1 MLLLFVASKLS
12 FAQQERL
19 DSLRRIL
26 QGITTPENRVKFL
39 LDIAKNVYN
48 SMPDSS
54 MSYCEEAEKLSKKH
68 NLEVHYAY
76 SLNCEARYLL
86 LKGDL
91 KNSISKLNE
100 AIGIFE
106 RNNEKKG
113 LAKSYSLKAIALGRL
128 NKYKEELDYL
138 LRAKH
143 IYVTNQNKEDLAG
156 VLTNLSNAY
165 CKVNKYQS
173 ALDALKEL
181 DKLELPENGSKFF
194 TEISYGNIYQSL
206 GQYEEAIAHY
216 EKCVQTAHQF
226 RMIDSEITGLTEIAK
241 CYQELNQIAVAK
253 SYYYQALNLAKFNNL
268 IVEEADAL
276 KGIINVFESEKDFRN
291 AFYSLRQF
299 QNIEDSI
306 FNLEKIKSI
315 NEVENRLTLA
325 EKEKIIALQN
335 FALEREKVE
344 LTASKN
350 RAILLIIGLIAAIG
364 AFLSTFYYSRKTK
377 KLASTIQKQKV
388 EVENQKEIIESKNK
402 DLTDSINYARYIQ
415 GSMLP
420 STKTMN
426 DSFSEHFVIYKPKDI
441 VAGDFYWT
449 ENVYGKP
456 TIAVCDCTGHGVPGA
471 MVSIVAGNA
480 LNRAIREFKL
490 YNPALIFDKVN
501 QIMQETFTKSEDYTI
516 ADGMD
521 AVICVLDYDN
531 RKLHI
536 SAANNPVWIV
546 SPPSKDPTVKN
557 ESWLLSQIAADKQ
570 PIGKYKEESG
580 HFQLKSVNMEK
591 GEMVYLFTDG
601 IADQFGGPKGKKF
614 KYKQL
619 QEVLTSI
626 AKHPCATQ
634 KEMLAKIIDDWRG
647 NLDQVDDILIIGIR
661 V

>member
-1 MLLLFVASKLS
+1 
-12 FAQQERL
+12 
-19 DSLRRIL
+19 
-26 QGITTPENRVKFL
+26 
-39 LDIAKNVYN
+39 
-48 SMPDSS
+48 MPDSS
-54 MSYCEEAEKLSKKH
+54 MNYCEAAEKLSKK
-68 NLEVHYAY
+68 NNIQVQYAY

-91 KNSISKLNE
+91 KNSITKLNE
-100 AIGIFE
+100 AIVIFE

-113 LAKSYSLKAIALGRL
+113 LAKGYSLKANALGRL
-128 NKYKEELDYL
+128 NKNKEELDYL

-143 IYVTNQNKEDLAG
+143 IYVTIHNKEDLAG

-194 TEISYGNIYQSL
+194 TEISYGIIYQSL
-206 GQYEEAIAHY
+206 GQYEQAIIHY
-216 EKCVQTAHQF
+216 EKCAQTAHQYK
-226 RMIDSEITGLTEIAK
+226 MIDSEITGLTKIAE
-241 CYQELNQIAVAK
+241 CYQAINQMAVAK

-268 IVEEADAL
+268 IVEEAEVL
-276 KGIINVFESEKDFRN
+276 KGIVMVFEFEKDFKN
-291 AFYSLRQF
+291 AFNSLKQF

-315 NEVENRLTLA
+315 NEVENRLTLS
-325 EKEKIIALQN
+325 EKEKIIAQQN
-335 FALEREKVE
+335 FALEKEKAE
-344 LTASKN
+344 LSASKN
-350 RAILLIIGLIAAIG
+350 RALLLIIGLIAATG
-364 AFLSTFYYSRKTK
+364 AFLSTFYYGRKTK
-377 KLASTIQKQKV
+377 KLASTIQKQKL

-420 STKTMN
+420 SNKTMN
-426 DSFSEHFVIYKPKDI
+426 DSFAEHFIIYKPKDI

-449 ENVYGKP
+449 ENVLNRP

-490 YNPALIFDKVN
+490 TNPAIIFDKVN
-501 QIMQETFTKSEDYTI
+501 QIMQETFINSDDYTV

-521 AVICVLDYDN
+521 AVICVLDYDH

-536 SAANNPVWIV
+536 AAANNPVWIV
-546 SPPSKDPTVKN
+546 SPPSKDPNFKNN
-557 ESWLLSQIAADKQ
+557 ESWLLAQVAPDKQ
-570 PIGKYKEESG
+570 PIGKFKDESP
-580 HFQLKSVNMEK
+580 HFQLKSINMER

-626 AKHPCATQ
+626 AKYPCLEQ
-634 KEMLAKIIDDWRG
+634 KEMLTKTIEDWKG

-661 V
+661 I

>member
-1 MLLLFVASKLS
+1 MRATLK
-12 FAQQERL
+12 R
-19 DSLRRIL
+19 
-26 QGITTPENRVKFL
+26 ITTPENRATFL
-39 LDIAKNVYN
+39 LDIAKRIYN

-54 MSYCEEAEKLSKKH
+54 MTFCEEAEKISKKN
-68 NLEVHYAY
+68 NLKIQYAY

-106 RNNEKKG
+106 KNNEKKG
-113 LAKSYSLKAIALGRL
+113 LAKGYSLKAVALGRL
-128 NKYKEELDYL
+128 NKNKEELDYL

-143 IYVTNQNKEDLAG
+143 IYVTTHNKEDLAG

-165 CKVNKYQS
+165 CQVNKYQS
-173 ALDALKEL
+173 ALDVLKEL
-181 DKLELPENGSKFF
+181 DRLDLPTNGSEFF

-206 GQYEEAIAHY
+206 AQYEEAIAHF
-216 EKCVQTAHQF
+216 EKCVQIAHQYK
-226 RMIDSEITGLTEIAK
+226 MLDSEITGLTKVAE
-241 CYQELNQIAVAK
+241 CYQALNQIAVAK

-276 KGIINVFESEKDFRN
+276 KGIVTVFEFEKDFKS
-291 AFYSLRQF
+291 AFYSLKQF

-306 FNLEKIKSI
+306 FNLEKLKSI
-315 NEVENRLTLA
+315 NEVENRLTLT
-325 EKEKIIALQN
+325 EKEKIIAQQN
-335 FALEREKVE
+335 FALEKEKAE
-344 LTASKN
+344 LSASKN
-350 RAILLIIGLIAAIG
+350 RALLLIIGLIAAIG
-364 AFLSTFYYSRKTK
+364 AFLSTFYYGRKTK
-377 KLASTIQKQKV
+377 KLASTIQKQKL

-420 STKTMN
+420 SIKTMN
-426 DSFSEHFVIYKPKDI
+426 DSFSEHFIIYKPKDI

-449 ENVYGKP
+449 ETVNNKP

-490 YNPALIFDKVN
+490 SNPALIFDKVN
-501 QIMQETFTKSEDYTI
+501 QIMQETFTNSDDYTV

-521 AVICVLDYDN
+521 AVLCVLDYDN

-536 SAANNPVWIV
+536 AAANNPVWIV
-546 SPPSKDPTVKN
+546 SPPSKDPGLKN
-557 ESWLLSQIAADKQ
+557 EAWLLSQVAADKQ
-570 PIGKYKEESG
+570 PIGKFKEEES
-580 HFQLKSVNMEK
+580 HFQLKSINMER

-619 QEVLTSI
+619 QEILTSI
-626 AKHPCATQ
+626 AKYPCLEQ
-634 KEMLAKIIDDWRG
+634 KEMLSEIIEDWKG

-661 V
+661 I